1 VALTMKSVTIFC
13 DGSSLGNGRATPR
26 AAAAA
31 VLGYRGLWRA
41 VGTFLGPATNQQAE
55 IVAAAIG
62 LESLR
67 EPCNVH
73 LHSDSRYVIE
83 TMCGRFRRKTNHQ
96 WWERLDKAASQHKIK
111 WDWIKGHAGHAI
123 QEAADDAA
131 RRIAELGRAD
141 DEILRDVI
149 DKLGTV
155 DVPS

>member
-1 VALTMKSVTIFC
+1 MKSVQIFC
-13 DGSSLGNGRATPR
+13 DGSSLGNGRAAPR

-41 VGTFLGPATNQQAE
+41 VGVFLGAATNQQAE
-55 IVAAAIG
+55 IVAAALG

-67 EPCNVH
+67 EPCVVH

-96 WWERLDKAASQHKIK
+96 FWERLDKARARHQVK
-111 WDWIKGHAGHAI
+111 WEWVRGHAGHAI

-131 RRIAELGRAD
+131 RRIAELGRVE

-149 DKLGTV
+149 DKLGTIEIEG
-155 DVPS
+155 